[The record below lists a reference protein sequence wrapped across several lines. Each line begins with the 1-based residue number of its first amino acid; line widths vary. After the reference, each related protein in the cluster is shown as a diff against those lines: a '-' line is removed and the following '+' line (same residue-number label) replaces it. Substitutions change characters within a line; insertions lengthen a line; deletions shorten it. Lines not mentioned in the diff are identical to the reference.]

1 VLHPSKVLG
10 GMQGDRVPTLG
21 KQNGWNQQKRNE
33 KKDEGSII
41 HSESGLTTNF

>member
-1 VLHPSKVLG
+1 MLG
-10 GMQGDRVPTLG
+10 GMQGDGVPTLG